1 MKEGTDGADLLQQ
14 LTGQKSGRQE
24 PGDPEGAPV
33 KHQVAS
39 VIAPSSTSAP
49 PPLYPHIH
57 AVNPFVAVM
66 ITAFFSYGHK
76 STIFYR
82 RDLACASSIPS
93 FGHCHIAAVYA
104 IRICVTMQAY
114 VHVHMQ

>member
-33 KHQVAS
+33 KDQVAS
-39 VIAPSSTSAP
+39 VIAPSSTSETPP
-49 PPLYPHIH
+49 PPLSPHSCSQPICCRH
-57 AVNPFVAVM
+57 DYSIFFLRTQKYNLLPANPCLCKQY
-66 ITAFFSYGHK
+66 S
-76 STIFYR
+76 
-82 RDLACASSIPS
+82 S

-104 IRICVTMQAY
+104 IRICD
-114 VHVHMQ
+114 